1 VVEQPQ
7 ETIYIGGQNGLDAD
21 GKVVGAPPSGS
32 RPAMEGLLH
41 VPGGTTATSALLNR
55 SASFRASETAWSL
68 KQLSSREEAPC

>member
-21 GKVVGAPPSGS
+21 GKVVGPTVVEQASHG
-32 RPAMEGLLH
+32 GLVH

-55 SASFRASETAWSL
+55 SASCRALVTAWSL